1 MQYTGAD
8 YAGATAAITS
18 VGRRAAAAG
27 LVRAS
32 GGNLSARLGESPYC
46 VVTATGS
53 WLEDLSAEDFV
64 VLDVRDGSV
73 VEGSRPPSSEYKVH
87 TMTYLARPDVRSVAH
102 FHPQWT
108 VLARALGLET
118 RPLTLDHFSY
128 LGEIRY
134 VPFSPNGSDELG
146 RDVAAAAAAGSD
158 VIVLDH
164 HGSVCLGADI
174 AMGYRRS
181 LNLEEAARATYFTAL
196 SGHPPLTFPVAG
208 SGQVHS

>member
-27 LVRAS
+27 LVQAS
-32 GGNLSARLGESPYC
+32 GGNLSARLGESSCC

-87 TMTYLARPDVRSVAH
+87 TMTYLARPDVSSVVH
-102 FHPQWT
+102 LHPQWA
-108 VLARALGLET
+108 VLARALGVET
-118 RPLTLDHFSY
+118 KPLTLDHHSY
-128 LGEIRY
+128 LGPIRY
-134 VPFSPNGSDELG
+134 VPFWPNASDELG
-146 RDVAAAAAAGSD
+146 TAVAEAAAAGSD
-158 VIVLDH
+158 VVVLEH
-164 HGSVCLGADI
+164 HGSVCLGADV

-181 LNLEEAARATYFTAL
+181 LNLEEASRASLFSSL
-196 SGHPPLTFPVAG
+196 SGRPPIEFPAD
-208 SGQVHS
+208 QVPAHS